1 MAKTTHKGA
10 QAVNGLK
17 GLIIEIVCNTA
28 FRCFYEV

>member
-28 FRCFYEV
+28 IIRK